1 MPGKIKNTKIG
12 GKGHY
17 EFNTITMVSGE
28 FCDGSILLD
37 IIKIKEKERMAKK
50 KRNLYGDKVIF
61 NGEKGAMLKCP
72 GCGCYTLFS
81 ELIWKEGV
89 AGCRMEGCDWKFK
102 ITWGEGKKERI
113 YKTKPKGAGEFTPV
127 NYSIP
132 HGKDK
137 DGKWK
142 PWTSK
147 KLKIGDLYDIVTDE
161 HGQEIYITARFVGWK
176 KDVFI
181 RDDGKILPG
190 NIFYLALFEAVGYI
204 EVDTDYSLSITKSE
218 EEGEKRDE

>member
-1 MPGKIKNTKIG
+1 MEAKKIIEILENEMNKT
-12 GKGHY
+12 
-17 EFNTITMVSGE
+17 SGE
-28 FCDGSILLD
+28 WVEIYEKKEFFKNIITLIKKEEDKPQED
-37 IIKIKEKERMAKK
+37 NIIKVGKDGI
-50 KRNLYGDKVIF
+50 IF
-61 NGEKGAMLKCP
+61 KCP
-72 GCGCYTLFS
+72 GCGYYNLLS
-81 ELIWKEGV
+81 KMIWKKGM
-89 AGCRMEGCDWKFK
+89 AKCRGKNCDWRFK
-102 ITWGEGKKERI
+102 ITWGGKPEEKI
-113 YKTKPKGAGEFTPV
+113 YKTKPKGAGEYTPI

-137 DGKWK
+137 DGKWR
-142 PWTSK
+142 PWTFK
-147 KLKIGDLYDIVTDE
+147 RLKIGDLYDIVTDE

-190 NIFYLALFEAVGYI
+190 NISYLALFEAVGYI